1 MSLQRF
7 TVIQTSD
14 FNLYNRWLSGENID
28 PLLQQR
34 QDVGFNSPRIWTAY
48 NIPLIGRLIPREH
61 ADFYRRVPEFM
72 DYVAGYGHYPEWT
85 AFTGPYGGIFDS
97 QAEMIAHWE
106 ALDDALT
113 GCTNLLDLEAINEGD
128 NAPNAGVPLD
138 RLRRPSNKIAS
149 HGSAVQDAPP
159 MLPAWD
165 VAGHRPGG
173 NEWWRKVGHN
183 PMADVSDVYNLPSW
197 CNETTRMPDN
207 DSNPNHAYDA
217 AASGVLLCA
226 GAGCYHSPEGK
237 NSTLWTGRSLQCAHA
252 WADGAKSVPL
262 EFQPGRYVHRSDL
275 ENDQILRA
283 YSKVLPDGREFVVRI
298 RV

>member
-28 PLLQQR
+28 PILQQR
-34 QDVGFNSPRIWTAY
+34 QDVGFNSPRIWTAF

-72 DYVAGYGHYPEWT
+72 DYVGGYGHYPEWT

-106 ALDDALT
+106 QFDDALN

-138 RLRRPSNKIAS
+138 KLRRPANKIAS

-159 MLPAWD
+159 MVPVWD
-165 VAGHRPGG
+165 VAGHRPGA
-173 NEWWRKVGHN
+173 NEEWRKVGHN
-183 PMADVSDVYNLPSW
+183 PMADVTDVYHVPSW
-197 CNETTRMPDN
+197 CNETARRPDN
-207 DSNPNHAYDA
+207 DSSWNHAYDA
-217 AASGVLLCA
+217 AASAALLCA
-226 GAGCYHSPEGK
+226 GSCFHSPSGK
-237 NSTLWTGRSLQCAHA
+237 NSTLFAGRELQLAQAWTT
-252 WADGAKSVPL
+252 GARSVPL
-262 EFQPGRYVHRSDL
+262 EFQAG
-275 ENDQILRA
+275 Q
-283 YSKVLPDGREFVVRI
+283 YSRPPNPDESIIRVYRMTLPDGRFHEVPVRA
-298 RV
+298 